1 MDANIPLPMKRN
13 SNHDP
18 LVSVTLPLAPNADP
32 ELLSTC
38 LRSLSSQTFQGFE
51 VLILISDGSEP
62 ELHRVASAFP
72 AVTILEG
79 RYSKPAARNLLI
91 QKSRGLYVLML
102 DVDNELSQGLL
113 EACVERATENG
124 AAAIIAPN
132 LEAPSTNFIR
142 RCRSLEWKLL
152 DGDLSAETP
161 NFIRKDILDVLGG
174 FDPELDLLDDWQLN
188 LALRERS
195 IPFERADSF
204 ILVRSSSSLREIWRR
219 KFLRGQ
225 LIHVLQAK
233 YANAPQ
239 IRFGRRFVRAYLRNW
254 KLLINSPILTVG
266 LAILK
271 ALDILALSWGRLN
284 PSRGPIGDG
293 TRAYFQS
300 RVAKEYDQVRLG
312 DNFSRYKHYSEI
324 RSLTILLQEPCD
336 LLLEVGSG
344 TGRVTGGLVKNGFRI
359 LPLDPSSAMV
369 SQYVQKP
376 YLPRPIIADGT
387 ALPFSNSSFQG
398 VFSMRVIWHL
408 PSMNHL
414 ERMLSELARVSSNLV
429 VVDIANRQRW
439 RHALLRP
446 FMAIYFRLRPSE
458 RSAHESS
465 RLLTLNRFETLS
477 DPLGL
482 RLERIR
488 PLDVLSPI
496 WLKLLPKG
504 AARAL
509 NPILFRLEGILW
521 KAIPPGRLLIK
532 LVRESGSS

>member
-1 MDANIPLPMKRN
+1 MKRI
-13 SNHDP
+13 SNNDP

-38 LRSLSSQTFQGFE
+38 LRSLSAQTFQGFE
-51 VLILISDGSEP
+51 VLVLISDGSEP
-62 ELHRVASAFP
+62 ELHRIASAFP

-91 QKSRGLYVLML
+91 QKSRGLYVLIL
-102 DVDNELSQGLL
+102 DVDNELPHGLL
-113 EACVERATENG
+113 EACVERATEDG
-124 AAAIIAPN
+124 ATAIIAPN
-132 LEAPSTNFIR
+132 LEAPSTNFWR

-152 DGDLSAETP
+152 DGDLYAETP
-161 NFIRKDILDVLGG
+161 NFIRKDILEDLGG

-204 ILVRSSSSLREIWRR
+204 ILVRSSSSLREIWHR

-225 LIHVLQAK
+225 FIHLLQSK

-239 IRFGRRFVRAYLRNW
+239 IRFGHRFVRVYLRNW
-254 KLLINSPILTVG
+254 KLLINSPTLTVG

-271 ALDILALSWGRLN
+271 ALDVLALSWGRLN
-284 PSRGPIGDG
+284 PSSGPIGDG
-293 TRAYFQS
+293 TGAYFQS
-300 RVAKEYDQVRLG
+300 RVAKEYDQIRLG

-324 RSLTILLQEPCD
+324 RSLTILLQELSD

-344 TGRVTGGLVKNGFRI
+344 TGRVTDGLVKNGFRI

-369 SQYVQKP
+369 RQYVQKP
-376 YLPRPIIADGT
+376 SLPRPIIADGT
-387 ALPFSNSSFQG
+387 ALPFSNSSFDG
-398 VFSMRVIWHL
+398 VFSLRVIWHL
-408 PSMNHL
+408 PSMNHV
-414 ERMLSELARVSSNLV
+414 ERMLGELTRVSSNLV
-429 VVDIANRQRW
+429 VVDITNRQRW

-446 FMAIYFRLRPSE
+446 FIAIYFRMRPSE

-465 RLLTLNRFETLS
+465 RLLALNSFEKLS
-477 DPLGL
+477 EPLGL

-496 WLKLLPKG
+496 WLRLLPKR
-504 AARAL
+504 AAL
-509 NPILFRLEGILW
+509 TLYPILFRLESVFW
-521 KAIPPGRLLIK
+521 KVIPPGRLLIK
-532 LVRESGSS
+532 LTKRSGSI